1 MRLLS
6 ELRSLS
12 APELSQRLTQWRQ
25 ELRDVRL
32 KAAQGNVEQPHR
44 IRQLR
49 RNIARALTLQGQQ
62 QTTQVRG

>member
-1 MRLLS
+1 MKVLS

-25 ELRDVRL
+25 ELRDCRL

-62 QTTQVRG
+62 QTAPVKG